1 MSEQTTDKNSGCTG
15 NRKHRLGRRARLTVA
30 VVTLVGVGAVLG
42 AAATAQASRTGGWY
56 GMGHHWRGAASEEQ
70 VRERALDKAAWAL
83 GRIDAS
89 EEQET
94 RINGIVASLVENLYG
109 LRAEH
114 QEHRRQLISELARPQ
129 VDREALEKIR
139 SDEMALADAASRTLV
154 NAVADATE
162 VLGVEQRE
170 ELAAMIGRHRH

>member
-1 MSEQTTDKNSGCTG
+1 MSEQNTDKNSGCTG
-15 NRKHRLGRRARLTVA
+15 NRKHHLGRRARLTVA
-30 VVTLVGVGAVLG
+30 VVTLVGIGAVLG
-42 AAATAQASRTGGWY
+42 AGATAQASRMGGWH
-56 GMGHHWRGAASEEQ
+56 GMSHHWRGAASEEQ

-89 EEQET
+89 AEQET
-94 RINGIVASLVENLYG
+94 RINGIVASLVEDLYG

-139 SDEMALADAASRTLV
+139 GDEMALAEAASRTLM